1 MWKLIIFKHLHILL
15 AVFFNCAQ
23 PAKPSCEPN
32 LAHGPSA
39 SNLWFVYQR
48 GVKGI
53 LAVGE
58 WESLVANLSLKRK
71 PNKTTMGR
79 SPALGKRPSY
89 TLLMQEAASMPE
101 EPSYS
106 SLSRPGFRHMS
117 EWAQMI
123 KAFRPTQL
131 MLSEQRWMIPIKPC
145 PNCRSVG
152 KINMAVALRN

>member
-23 PAKPSCEPN
+23 TARLSCEPN

-53 LAVGE
+53 LADGE

-79 SPALGKRPSY
+79 SPGLWERGHPIPSSCRKQPACQRSPVIQEHPQSLACPVNQQFSQRQEPFKAILPIWICSSDYLGEY
-89 TLLMQEAASMPE
+89 TNRLQ
-101 EPSYS
+101 
-106 SLSRPGFRHMS
+106 
-117 EWAQMI
+117 
-123 KAFRPTQL
+123 
-131 MLSEQRWMIPIKPC
+131 
-145 PNCRSVG
+145 
-152 KINMAVALRN
+152 

>member
-101 EPSYS
+101 EPSYTRTPLITGLPCQS
-106 SLSRPGFRHMS
+106 AIFS
-117 EWAQMI
+117 EARTLQSHFTNMNI
-123 KAFRPTQL
+123 AHVITGENTQTDC
-131 MLSEQRWMIPIKPC
+131 SKTQKNFWRK
-145 PNCRSVG
+145 
-152 KINMAVALRN
+152 